1 MRLSK
6 KYTGRIVWAA
16 LLALVAAF
24 VLTSLALAQGSGPG
38 TVTDD
43 QVNAVARQL
52 YCPVCENVP
61 LDVCPTKA
69 CAQWRDLI
77 REKMELGWS
86 EKEIK
91 EFFAEQYG
99 AQVLAVPPREGF
111 NWLIYVLPPL
121 VVIIG
126 IVIVARTVGKPRK
139 TIAGAPVVEQ
149 PAVPAAQ
156 EEILDEIEKDLRRE
170 A

>member
-1 MRLSK
+1 MKQLK
-6 KYTGRIVWAA
+6 WVT
-16 LLALVAAF
+16 
-24 VLTSLALAQGSGPG
+24 LALAVILILIPSTIVGAQDESPI
-38 TVTDD
+38 TDD
-43 QVNAVARQL
+43 EVNALAEEL

-77 REKMELGWS
+77 REKIELGWS
-86 EKEIK
+86 EKQIK

-99 AQVLAVPPREGF
+99 DQVMAVPPRRGF

-121 VVIIG
+121 VVLIG
-126 IVIVARTVGKPRK
+126 MVVVARVIGKPGK
-139 TIAGAPVVEQ
+139 ISAAAPLVEQ
-149 PAVPAAQ
+149 NEKPATP
-156 EEILDEIEKDLRRE
+156 EEIIDEIEKDLRRK

>member
-1 MRLSK
+1 MKQLK
-6 KYTGRIVWAA
+6 WVT
-16 LLALVAAF
+16 
-24 VLTSLALAQGSGPG
+24 LALAVILILIPSTIVGAQDESPI
-38 TVTDD
+38 TDD
-43 QVNAVARQL
+43 EVNALAEEL

-77 REKMELGWS
+77 REKIELGWS
-86 EKEIK
+86 EKQIK

-99 AQVLAVPPREGF
+99 DQVLAVPPRRGF

-121 VVIIG
+121 VVLIG
-126 IVIVARTVGKPRK
+126 MVVVARVIGKPGK
-139 TIAGAPVVEQ
+139 ISAAAPLVEQ
-149 PAVPAAQ
+149 NEKPATP
-156 EEILDEIEKDLRRE
+156 EEIIDEIEKDLRRK

>member
-1 MRLSK
+1 MKQLK
-6 KYTGRIVWAA
+6 WVA
-16 LLALVAAF
+16 LALVVIMILIPLSTAGAQDNSPITDDE
-24 VLTSLALAQGSGPG
+24 VNALAEE
-38 TVTDD
+38 
-43 QVNAVARQL
+43 L

-77 REKMELGWS
+77 REKMELGWN
-86 EKEIK
+86 EKQIK

>member
-1 MRLSK
+1 MKQLK
-6 KYTGRIVWAA
+6 WVA
-16 LLALVAAF
+16 LALVVIMILIPLSTAGAQDNSPITDDE
-24 VLTSLALAQGSGPG
+24 VNALAEE
-38 TVTDD
+38 
-43 QVNAVARQL
+43 L

-86 EKEIK
+86 EKQIK

-149 PAVPAAQ
+149 PPVPAAQ

>member
-1 MRLSK
+1 MKQLK
-6 KYTGRIVWAA
+6 WVA
-16 LLALVAAF
+16 LALVVIM
-24 VLTSLALAQGSGPG
+24 VLIPLSNAGAQDDSPITDDEVNALAEE
-38 TVTDD
+38 
-43 QVNAVARQL
+43 L

-77 REKMELGWS
+77 REKMELGWN
-86 EKEIK
+86 EKQIK

-121 VVIIG
+121 VVIVG
-126 IVIVARTVGKPRK
+126 IIIVARVVRKPKK
-139 TIAGAPVVEQ
+139 TAASTPQVEHTEQ
-149 PAVPAAQ
+149 PSTP
-156 EEILDEIEKDLRRE
+156 EEIIDEIEKDLRRE

>member
-1 MRLSK
+1 MRHLNWV
-6 KYTGRIVWAA
+6 TF
-16 LLALVAAF
+16 LLAVILVLIP
-24 VLTSLALAQGSGPG
+24 LTSAGAQDNSPITDDEVNALAEE
-38 TVTDD
+38 
-43 QVNAVARQL
+43 L

-86 EKEIK
+86 EKRIK

-99 AQVLAVPPREGF
+99 PQVLAVPPREGF

-121 VVIIG
+121 VVIVG
-126 IVIVARTVGKPRK
+126 VVVVVRTVRKPGKSADS
-139 TIAGAPVVEQ
+139 TSVGGQ
-149 PAVPAAQ
+149 PATPAAQ
-156 EEILDEIEKDLRRE
+156 AEILDEIEKDLRRE

>member
-1 MRLSK
+1 MKQLK
-6 KYTGRIVWAA
+6 WLI
-16 LLALVAAF
+16 
-24 VLTSLALAQGSGPG
+24 LALAVIMILIPSTIVGAQGESPI
-38 TVTDD
+38 TDD
-43 QVNAVARQL
+43 EVNALAEEL

-86 EKEIK
+86 EKQIK

-99 AQVLAVPPREGF
+99 DQVLAVPPRRGF

-121 VVIIG
+121 VVLIG
-126 IVIVARTVGKPRK
+126 MAIVARVVGKPGKSVSNTR
-139 TIAGAPVVEQ
+139 PVE
-149 PAVPAAQ
+149 ASAKPAAQ
-156 EEILDEIEKDLRRE
+156 DEIIDEIEKDLRRE
-170 A
+170 V

>member
-1 MRLSK
+1 MKQLK
-6 KYTGRIVWAA
+6 WVT
-16 LLALVAAF
+16 
-24 VLTSLALAQGSGPG
+24 LALAVILILIPSTIVGAQDESPI
-38 TVTDD
+38 TDD
-43 QVNAVARQL
+43 EVNALAEEL

-86 EKEIK
+86 EKQIK

-99 AQVLAVPPREGF
+99 DQVMAVPPRRGF

-121 VVIIG
+121 VVLIG
-126 IVIVARTVGKPRK
+126 MVVVARVIGKPGK
-139 TIAGAPVVEQ
+139 ISAAAPLVEQ
-149 PAVPAAQ
+149 NEKPATP
-156 EEILDEIEKDLRRE
+156 EEIIDEIEKDLRRK

>member
-1 MRLSK
+1 MRLLK
-6 KYTGRIVWAA
+6 RVTF
-16 LLALVAAF
+16 LLAV
-24 VLTSLALAQGSGPG
+24 VLFLIPLTNAGAQDNSPITDDEVNALAEE
-38 TVTDD
+38 
-43 QVNAVARQL
+43 L

-77 REKMELGWS
+77 REKMELGWN
-86 EKEIK
+86 EKQIK

-126 IVIVARTVGKPRK
+126 VVVVVRTVRKSGKSADVK
-139 TIAGAPVVEQ
+139 TGVGQSAT
-149 PAVPAAQ
+149 PATQ
-156 EEILDEIEKDLRRE
+156 DEILDEIEKDLRRE

>member
-1 MRLSK
+1 MKQLK
-6 KYTGRIVWAA
+6 WVT
-16 LLALVAAF
+16 
-24 VLTSLALAQGSGPG
+24 LALAVILILIPSTIVGAQDESPI
-38 TVTDD
+38 TDD
-43 QVNAVARQL
+43 EVNALAEEL

-86 EKEIK
+86 EKQIK

-99 AQVLAVPPREGF
+99 DQVLAVPPRRWF

-121 VVIIG
+121 VVLIG
-126 IVIVARTVGKPRK
+126 MVVVARVIGKPGK
-139 TIAGAPVVEQ
+139 ISAAAPLVEQ
-149 PAVPAAQ
+149 NEKPATP
-156 EEILDEIEKDLRRE
+156 EEIIDEIEKDLRRK

>member
-1 MRLSK
+1 MKQLK
-6 KYTGRIVWAA
+6 WVT
-16 LLALVAAF
+16 
-24 VLTSLALAQGSGPG
+24 LALAVILILISSTIVGAQDESPI
-38 TVTDD
+38 TDD
-43 QVNAVARQL
+43 EVNALAEEL

-86 EKEIK
+86 EKQIK

-99 AQVLAVPPREGF
+99 DQVLAVPPRRGF

-121 VVIIG
+121 VVLIG
-126 IVIVARTVGKPRK
+126 MVVVARVIGKPGK
-139 TIAGAPVVEQ
+139 ISAAAPLVEQ
-149 PAVPAAQ
+149 NEKPATP
-156 EEILDEIEKDLRRE
+156 EEIIDEIEKDLRRK

>member
-1 MRLSK
+1 MKQLK
-6 KYTGRIVWAA
+6 WVT
-16 LLALVAAF
+16 
-24 VLTSLALAQGSGPG
+24 LALAVILILIPSTIVGAQDESPI
-38 TVTDD
+38 TDD
-43 QVNAVARQL
+43 EVNALAEEL

-86 EKEIK
+86 EKQIK

-99 AQVLAVPPREGF
+99 DQVLAVPPRRGF

-121 VVIIG
+121 VVLIG
-126 IVIVARTVGKPRK
+126 MVVVARVIGKPGK
-139 TIAGAPVVEQ
+139 ISAAAPLVEQ
-149 PAVPAAQ
+149 NEKPATP
-156 EEILDEIEKDLRRE
+156 EEIIDEIEKDLRRK

>member
-1 MRLSK
+1 MNQLK
-6 KYTGRIVWAA
+6 WVA
-16 LLALVAAF
+16 LALVVIMILIPLSTAGAQDNSPITDDE
-24 VLTSLALAQGSGPG
+24 VNALAEE
-38 TVTDD
+38 
-43 QVNAVARQL
+43 L

-86 EKEIK
+86 EKQIK